1 MGAVNVTPQ
10 IVIARSIDEVA
21 GRTDLSGYA
30 QIGTGQ
36 VALRLNQR
44 PRRSL
49 GFETQRVDLELVL
62 RQPPEPAPFLGS

>member
-30 QIGTGQ
+30 HRNWTGR
-36 VALRLNQR
+36 AAFK
-44 PRRSL
+44 S
-49 GFETQRVDLELVL
+49 T
-62 RQPPEPAPFLGS
+62 PAKEFRF

>member
-30 QIGTGQ
+30 QSE
-36 VALRLNQR
+36 LDRS
-44 PRRSL
+44 RR
-49 GFETQRVDLELVL
+49 V
-62 RQPPEPAPFLGS
+62 